1 MSNSRLATE
10 NAFEQTVAV
19 GRNTDMLAGA
29 AKAMSGIVGLIRS
42 IASQINLLALN
53 ATIEAARA
61 GEAGKGFAVVAS
73 EVKNLAVQAAKA
85 TEQISGEIEGIQV
98 TSTQVADALGAIR
111 EAVTSVRESVALTAA
126 AVEEQSAVTRSMSA
140 NMQSAAGA
148 VSTVSASVTEIS
160 AAVLQAAQAVAK
172 TKQAARVLVR

>member
-1 MSNSRLATE
+1 MN
-10 NAFEQTVAV
+10 
-19 GRNTDMLAGA
+19 
-29 AKAMSGIVGLIRS
+29 GIVGLIRS

-85 TEQISGEIEGIQV
+85 TEQISGEIEGIQA